1 MGMVNSGTGHRLLGP
16 DPTTRLAL
24 MIAATATFTAT
35 ARRLGYGFGGK
46 APVRCRRGHLFTTL
60 WIPGVNLKALDLG
73 AARIQW
79 CPVGGHWSLVTPLRT
94 ADLSADERRSAAAHH
109 DLRIP

>member
-1 MGMVNSGTGHRLLGP
+1 MRTNGSGVRHRLLGP
-16 DPTTRLAL
+16 DPTSRAAL
-24 MIAATATFTAT
+24 VIAAIATYTLA
-35 ARRLGYGFGGK
+35 ARRLGYGLGGD

-73 AARIQW
+73 PVRIQW
-79 CPVGGHWSLVTPLRT
+79 CPVGGHLSLVTPLRKADLT
-94 ADLSADERRSAAAHH
+94 ADEQRSAAAHH